1 MPRLRMPFQSL
12 ITRRNAVWSGFVI
25 LLLYSLAVPYF
36 PQARDLDAKLLD
48 LEFRWLQANAPKPV
62 TRDVVIVG
70 IDEDTTRVLFEPI
83 ALWHPHF
90 GKFFEAMVLA
100 RPAAVALDVVFPDRS
115 YDRLLREYD
124 RPLVAGILQMRTAG
138 VPLVLGQTLDEQSRL
153 RHIFPP
159 YLAVAGPDSVALVLF
174 PLDDDEVAR
183 RYRASFPGDAQQPL
197 VTFATRTAAHVGAP
211 SQDGMIDYARGGAY
225 SYVPMQQVLAWREAN
240 DVESLRKAF
249 GGRPVLLGSVMPLF
263 DRYRTPVAL
272 AAWEPDEFRVPGVL
286 IHAQALRSLMHGG
299 LIQPAPS
306 WLTTVLPI
314 LAVLLWWI
322 TARMWA
328 TAAALLGLAL
338 AAVTATLLL
347 HNGTYLPVAGA
358 LMAGYTA
365 LLSRT
370 GMESFFNL
378 REKRQLKNSFG
389 RYVSPAV
396 LNEILAGR
404 IKAGLGGARKNVCVL
419 FSDIRGFTHRSEG
432 QSPEAVIGFLNRYF
446 TEMVAAIH
454 AHGGTLDK
462 FIGDGIMAFFGAPEP
477 RKNAAQDAFDCA
489 REMLTRLDALNVQL
503 AAEGIE
509 PIHIGIGLHGGE
521 VLVGHI
527 GSEARHEYSAIGDP
541 VNVASRLE
549 SLTKEVGYPIVCSHV
564 VADVLTSRDGFVE
577 LGEHAIKGHTPVAVF
592 GYRPP
597 LSAG

>member
-1 MPRLRMPFQSL
+1 MPFKS
-12 ITRRNAVWSGFVI
+12 IVTRTNAVRFGFAA
-25 LLLYSLAVPYF
+25 LLAYALAVPHF

-48 LEFRWLQANAPKPV
+48 LQFRWLQTNAPKPV
-62 TRDVVIVG
+62 SRDVVIVG
-70 IDEDTTRVLFEPI
+70 IDEDTTRVLYEPI
-83 ALWHPHF
+83 ALWHPHL
-90 GKFFEAMVLA
+90 GKFLEAMVLA
-100 RPAAVALDVVFPDRS
+100 RPAAVALDVVLPDRS

-124 RPLVAGILQMRTAG
+124 RPLIAGILQMRAAG
-138 VPLVLGQTLDEQSRL
+138 VPLVLGQTVDEHSRL
-153 RHIFPP
+153 RRIFPP

-183 RYRASFPGDAQQPL
+183 RYRAAFPGDRQQPL
-197 VTFATRTAAHVGAP
+197 ATFATRTAAHLGAAP
-211 SQDGMIDYARGGAY
+211 QDGMIDYALGGAY
-225 SYVPMQQVLAWREAN
+225 PYVPMQQVLAWRAAN
-240 DVESLRKAF
+240 DTESLRRAF

-263 DRYRTPVAL
+263 DRYRTPVPL
-272 AAWEPDEFRVPGVL
+272 AAWEPDELRVPGVL
-286 IHAQALRSLMHGG
+286 IHAQALRSLTHGG
-299 LIQPAPS
+299 LIQPAPA
-306 WLTTVLPI
+306 WLTTLLPM

-322 TARMWA
+322 TGRMWA
-328 TAAALLGLAL
+328 SAAALLGLAA
-338 AAVTATLLL
+338 AAVVATALL

-370 GMESFFNL
+370 GVESFFNL

-404 IKAGLGGARKNVCVL
+404 IKAGLGGARQNVCVL
-419 FSDIRGFTHRSEG
+419 FSDIRGFTRRSEG
-432 QSPEAVIGFLNRYF
+432 QAPEAVIAFLNRYF

-462 FIGDGIMAFFGAPEP
+462 FIGDGIMAFFGAPEAH
-477 RKNAAQDAFDCA
+477 KNAAQDAFDCA
-489 REMLTRLDALNVQL
+489 GEMLARLDALNVQL

-509 PIHIGIGLHGGE
+509 PIRIGIGLHRGD

-527 GSEARHEYSAIGDP
+527 GSETRHEYSAIGDA

-549 SLTKEVGYPIVCSHV
+549 SLTKEVGYPIVCSHA
-564 VADVLTSRDGFVE
+564 VADTLASRDGLVE

-597 LSAG
+597 ATAG